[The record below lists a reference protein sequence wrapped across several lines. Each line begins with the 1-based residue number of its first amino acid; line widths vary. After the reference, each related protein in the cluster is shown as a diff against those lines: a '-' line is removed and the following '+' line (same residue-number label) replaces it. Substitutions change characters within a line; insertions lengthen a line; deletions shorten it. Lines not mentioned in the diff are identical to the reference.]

1 MDPLQLLGLSLGT
14 SFAAGLNL
22 YATLLTAGLL
32 QRFGVVDLPAGLES
46 LSHPAILGLAAV
58 LFVVEF
64 VADKVPVVD
73 SLWDVAH
80 TAIRPLA
87 AGVLV
92 IAGLADVDTVW
103 RLGAG
108 LLAGTV
114 ALTSHG
120 AKASTRA
127 AANASPEPFS
137 NWLLSLTEDGIAVG
151 LTWLAMTHPVATAFV
166 VAVLLVLAI
175 LLIRALWKFARRIFR
190 RRETDGGA
198 GASA

>member
-1 MDPLQLLGLSLGT
+1 MDPLHLLGLSLGT

-32 QRFGVVDLPAGLES
+32 QRFGVVELPASLEIVA
-46 LSHPAILGLAAV
+46 HPTVLVLAGI

-64 VADKVPVVD
+64 VADKVPLVD

-87 AGVLV
+87 AAVLA
-92 IAGLADVDTVW
+92 IAGFSGMDPALQF
-103 RLGAG
+103 GAA
-108 LLAGTV
+108 LLAGGV

-137 NWLLSLTEDGIAVG
+137 NWILSLTEDSIAIG
-151 LTWLAMTHPVATAFV
+151 LTWLAVTHPIASAV
-166 VAVLLVLAI
+166 VVLFLLILAVVV
-175 LLIRALWKFARRIFR
+175 IRALFRFVRARFR
-190 RRETDGGA
+190 KQPA
-198 GASA
+198 PS